1 MSHNIEKIIYINLDR
16 RNDRRE
22 QIEQELK
29 TMDLYD
35 KAERFQAIDRPKK
48 GIVGCTYSHL
58 AVLKYAKENNWK
70 NVLILEDDFTFL
82 VDKETFETKLQEFF
96 NANIPYDVC
105 MISYHIQRE
114 EATNYPFLKKV
125 IEAQTA
131 SGYIVHQDFYDKII
145 ELYEYAAPI
154 LDKHMQHWIY
164 ANDQIWKRLQP
175 QANWYALETR
185 CGKQRSGYS
194 DNSDKFMEY
203 NC

>member
-16 RNDRRE
+16 RDDRRT
-22 QIEQELK
+22 QIEEELK

-58 AVLKYAKENNWK
+58 AVLKYAKKNNWK
-70 NVLILEDDFTFL
+70 NVLILEDDFTFII
-82 VDKETFETKLQEFF
+82 DKPTFETKLQQFF
-96 NANIPYDVC
+96 DANIPYDVC
-105 MISYHIQRE
+105 MISYHIQQE
-114 EATNYPFLKKV
+114 QPTEYPFLKKI

-131 SGYIVHQDFYDKII
+131 SGYIVHQDFYDQII

-154 LDKHMQHWIY
+154 LDETMQHWIY

-175 QANWYALETR
+175 KANWYALETR